1 MNGRRPADTI
11 AAFVRLLI
19 EVEAGARPARHLR
32 PLLAADLQ
40 HRLRMRP
47 PLEAVAGE
55 PVPRVG
61 RVIVQVTGRSCEAVA
76 VVHGPRRTTAL
87 AVSLR
92 RAAEGWRVTE
102 VARPGAPDPLPA
114 PGRSDQDPVPPP
126 PDDALSEPSAPAIP
140 TWSVPAGWISGG
152 PEAA

>member
-47 PLEAVAGE
+47 PLEAAAGD

-61 RVIVQVTGRSCEAVA
+61 RVIVQVRGRACEAVA

-92 RAAEGWRVTE
+92 RSAEGWRVTE

-114 PGRSDQDPVPPP
+114 PCRPGQGPVPAPSR
-126 PDDALSEPSAPAIP
+126 DVLSEPSTPAVP
-140 TWSVPAGWISGG
+140 TWQVPAGWIPDG
-152 PEAA
+152 PAAA

>member
-47 PLEAVAGE
+47 PLG
-55 PVPRVG
+55 
-61 RVIVQVTGRSCEAVA
+61 
-76 VVHGPRRTTAL
+76 
-87 AVSLR
+87 
-92 RAAEGWRVTE
+92 
-102 VARPGAPDPLPA
+102 
-114 PGRSDQDPVPPP
+114 PPP
-126 PDDALSEPSAPAIP
+126 ATRSHGSA
-140 TWSVPAGWISGG
+140 G
-152 PEAA
+152 